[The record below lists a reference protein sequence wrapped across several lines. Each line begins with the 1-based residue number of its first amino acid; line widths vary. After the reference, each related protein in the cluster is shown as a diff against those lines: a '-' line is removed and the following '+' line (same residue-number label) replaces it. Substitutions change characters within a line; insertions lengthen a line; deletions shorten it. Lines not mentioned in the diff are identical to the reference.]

1 MKITVNPAIRHVQP
15 FIERLP
21 EVFHASGEVLHDGRN
36 QIRAFDIG
44 GERLVVKRY
53 KRPNVF
59 NRFMY
64 SFFRK
69 NKACRA
75 YEHALRLRGMGF
87 DTPEPVAWSEY
98 RKGGLI
104 ADAYFVSRRSE
115 LTPLPQTM
123 KQFPAPDTLPVL
135 EAFARFTVRLHEQGI
150 CHEDFNQTNI
160 LWEYDGT
167 TGSYRFQLIDIN
179 RMRFHARPLRPDE
192 CMINLRRL
200 SCPAVPFL
208 YILDRYADIR
218 GWDINDTL
226 LRGGVSSV
234 CSSAAASSSKSGSG
248 NGNRPPQ
255 AKNRAENL
263 DSANILLHLPLLIP
277 TRDETLRFCILLFLL
292 FLL

>member
-1 MKITVNPAIRHVQP
+1 MPAHVITSEQQRDRMLHTPIP
-15 FIERLP
+15 RLILSLCLP
-21 EVFHASGEVLHDGRN
+21 TLATQLISVFYNTA
-36 QIRAFDIG
+36 
-44 GERLVVKRY
+44 
-53 KRPNVF
+53 
-59 NRFMY
+59 
-64 SFFRK
+64 
-69 NKACRA
+69 
-75 YEHALRLRGMGF
+75 
-87 DTPEPVAWSEY
+87 DT
-98 RKGGLI
+98 
-104 ADAYFVSRRSE
+104 YFVSRRSE

-226 LRGGVSSV
+226 LRGVFFRLLFGRRQQFKKRFRKRK
-234 CSSAAASSSKSGSG
+234 SAAAGKKQG
-248 NGNRPPQ
+248 
-255 AKNRAENL
+255 
-263 DSANILLHLPLLIP
+263 
-277 TRDETLRFCILLFLL
+277 
-292 FLL
+292 

>member
-160 LWEYDGT
+160 LWEYDGA

-179 RMRFHARPLRPDE
+179 RMRFHARPLRPNE

-226 LRGGVSSV
+226 LRGVFFRLLFGRRQQFKKRFRKRK
-234 CSSAAASSSKSGSG
+234 SAAAGKKQG
-248 NGNRPPQ
+248 
-255 AKNRAENL
+255 
-263 DSANILLHLPLLIP
+263 
-277 TRDETLRFCILLFLL
+277 
-292 FLL
+292 

>member
-21 EVFHASGEVLHDGRN
+21 EVFHVSGEVLHDGRN

-167 TGSYRFQLIDIN
+167 TGSYR
-179 RMRFHARPLRPDE
+179 
-192 CMINLRRL
+192 
-200 SCPAVPFL
+200 
-208 YILDRYADIR
+208 
-218 GWDINDTL
+218 
-226 LRGGVSSV
+226 SS
-234 CSSAAASSSKSGSG
+234 
-248 NGNRPPQ
+248 
-255 AKNRAENL
+255 
-263 DSANILLHLPLLIP
+263 
-277 TRDETLRFCILLFLL
+277 
-292 FLL
+292 